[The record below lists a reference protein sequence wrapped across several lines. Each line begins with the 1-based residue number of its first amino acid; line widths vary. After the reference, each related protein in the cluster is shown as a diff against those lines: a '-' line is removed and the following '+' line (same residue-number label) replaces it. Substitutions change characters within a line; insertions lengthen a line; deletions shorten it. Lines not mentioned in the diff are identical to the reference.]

1 MSDAVDA
8 AVILGLLLVA
18 VWVGFAIMAIQWI
31 LNHLLVVAVAVGV
44 VVLIVAAAVRSRRRP
59 ENG

>member
-1 MSDAVDA
+1 MNVTNA
-8 AVILGLLLVA
+8 ALILLILLVL
-18 VWVGFAIMAIQWI
+18 VWVGFAIMAVQWI